1 MRLVATTGLRRA
13 KWRHL
18 QRVVEHGEEAGQLL
32 DAVRHLHV
40 HYSVVGLG
48 KFGCGPMSEKRRER
62 EKIGKDLGVPCKDGL
77 VDPKVLTEAIVCEP

>member
-48 KFGCGPMSEKRRER
+48 KFGCGPMGEEGWESEKV
-62 EKIGKDLGVPCKDGL
+62 GKDLGVPREDGL
-77 VDPKVLTEAIVCEP
+77 VHPKMLAKAVESES